1 MALVVMSI
9 HQSRAKLNKALNGRE
24 YRRILMDELFPLYWD
39 EGINMYPRYRRGF
52 KNSGKQLENYQVRQY
67 RTWKHNRKT
76 QWK

>member
-1 MALVVMSI
+1 MSI

-52 KNSGKQLENYQVRQY
+52 KNSGKQLEIYQVRQY